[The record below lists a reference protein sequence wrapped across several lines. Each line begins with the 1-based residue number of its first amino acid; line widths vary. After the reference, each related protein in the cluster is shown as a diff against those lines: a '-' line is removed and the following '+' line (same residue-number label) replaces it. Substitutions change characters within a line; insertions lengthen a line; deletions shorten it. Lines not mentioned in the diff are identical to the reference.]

1 MFTKSFFQRAISGK
15 VVTSFRKFN
24 VRRRVTVLLWTMVVV
39 LAKERCKISQRDAR
53 LRKIFRGWGTIA
65 LSICTYFISCVTC
78 TRSLRSYLI
87 FSFFSKF
94 PPLFSLFP
102 FLFFFSNNFHVQF
115 LFPRLSIFVTKSI
128 IQTRNQV
135 VIRSCRQHSNWTV
148 KKKKKGKKKT
158 RFSTWSTHVYVP
170 LNRLAITSR
179 PWFPDNSNKRQNVN
193 DLIKF
198 GNSGIDV
205 REKIASVVYP
215 YIRANKRLISS
226 AFLVSPDPLSIS

>member
-1 MFTKSFFQRAISGK
+1 MKFGCRKGRVIRRELECSRRDGFFQRAISGK

-65 LSICTYFISCVTC
+65 LSICTYFISYVTC

-148 KKKKKGKKKT
+148 KKKKKKKKDT
-158 RFSTWSTHVYVP
+158 F
-170 LNRLAITSR
+170 
-179 PWFPDNSNKRQNVN
+179 FNV
-193 DLIKF
+193 IHA
-198 GNSGIDV
+198 
-205 REKIASVVYP
+205 R
-215 YIRANKRLISS
+215 IRAIESIGNNEPTVISG
-226 AFLVSPDPLSIS
+226 